1 MIITIPWKY
10 KYSDCFSDR
19 NCNDEKFPYK
29 LMKRD
34 ITSSI
39 RGITG
44 DTCFLLLLGEGICDL
59 NGPVTNSGDDE

>member
-1 MIITIPWKY
+1 
-10 KYSDCFSDR
+10 
-19 NCNDEKFPYK
+19 
-29 LMKRD
+29 MKRD